1 MSRPPPQPSPS
12 PPDQAP
18 PRSAS
23 EPSSVAASL
32 LEAIL
37 ALNQLDDAMLV
48 YDDKKTTPLVTSS
61 INTFVQALKKA
72 QDGRHALGE
81 EEIPV
86 QLLERME
93 REGLNPAV
101 YTMESLEKGVDEVE
115 AVAVR
120 DEMLE
125 EIKRGIEEGMK
136 RKEGGKKGG
145 EEEAVAAMDVED
157 P

>member
-1 MSRPPPQPSPS
+1 M
-12 PPDQAP
+12 
-18 PRSAS
+18 
-23 EPSSVAASL
+23 
-32 LEAIL
+32 L
-37 ALNQLDDAMLV
+37 A

-81 EEIPV
+81 EEVPV

-136 RKEGGKKGG
+136 RKEGGKEGR
-145 EEEAVAAMDVED
+145 EEGTVSAMDVED